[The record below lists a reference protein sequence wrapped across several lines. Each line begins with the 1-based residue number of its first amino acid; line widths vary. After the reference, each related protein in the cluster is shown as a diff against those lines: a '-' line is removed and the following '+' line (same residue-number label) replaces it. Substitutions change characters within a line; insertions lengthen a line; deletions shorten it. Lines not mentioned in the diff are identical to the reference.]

1 MFLLVISISCYGQ
14 QGNNPITDIRF
25 HYSHSMRIP
34 FSSVNIEFHK
44 NLKNKTKIFI
54 SSTAKSNDPKWR
66 YSVIDTSY
74 VIDNKIF
81 EEIAAKVKIFEEI
94 NLNKAYEIG
103 ADGST
108 CKITFGGNG
117 KEISYCFWIPGVDT
131 EKRGLTDFYNLC
143 KEIIL
148 ICKLDSKQI
157 LE

>member
-1 MFLLVISISCYGQ
+1 MISISCYGQ
-14 QGNNPITDIRF
+14 QENNPITDIRF

-44 NLKNKTKIFI
+44 NLKNKAKIFI
-54 SSTAKSNDPKWR
+54 ESTAENDNPKWK

-74 VIDNKIF
+74 VIENKIF
-81 EEIAAKVKIFEEI
+81 EEIAIKVKNLEKID
-94 NLNKAYEIG
+94 LNKAYEIG

-108 CKITFGGNG
+108 CTISFGGNG
-117 KEISYCFWIPGVDT
+117 KEISYSFWIPEVDT

-143 KEIIL
+143 KEIIS
-148 ICKLDSKQI
+148 ICKLDLKQI